1 MASIRFMSGNSTF
14 KHYLYAVTYL
24 LLRKTTLENMVI
36 HLMEYDVAYHDN
48 KSDVG
53 YLGDKAK

>member
-1 MASIRFMSGNSTF
+1 MSGNSTF

-24 LLRKTTLENMVI
+24 LLKKTTVENMVI
-36 HLMEYDVAYHDN
+36 HLVDHDVAYHYN
-48 KSDVG
+48 KSNVG

>member
-1 MASIRFMSGNSTF
+1 MSGNSTF